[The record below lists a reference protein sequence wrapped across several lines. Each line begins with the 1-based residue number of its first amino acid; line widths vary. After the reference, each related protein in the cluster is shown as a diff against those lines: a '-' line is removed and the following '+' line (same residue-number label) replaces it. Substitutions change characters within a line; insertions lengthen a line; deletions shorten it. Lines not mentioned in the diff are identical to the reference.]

1 MKKKILKKAAIV
13 LSCMILVGTSLTGC
27 ASTQTSKNDK
37 SKQETAEKV
46 KNINISYVKSPLNVP
61 SIVEKKKNLFEDEF
75 SKDSIK
81 VTFPEITEGGKM
93 TEAVAAGSLDFCN
106 AIGATSVILAA
117 ANGVNIKIIGM
128 YSRAP
133 KAFTIMAKNPSIKT
147 VADLKGKKIVGPKG
161 TILHQLLLGALKN
174 GNMKAEDVQFVNMGI
189 PQGVSAMMSDS
200 ADVAL
205 VAGATVP
212 QAIEKGAHIIATGEG
227 ILDATIVIAA
237 SGNFL
242 DKHSD
247 IAKRYMD
254 VHKKSLDF
262 MKSNPEETYK
272 LASEETGISI
282 DKVKEMY
289 NWYDFNPQITDK
301 DIKELEKTQ
310 DFLKENGMLNKTVDI
325 KGLIK
330 DIAK

>member
-1 MKKKILKKAAIV
+1 MVKILKKAGAIF
-13 LSCMILVGTSLTGC
+13 SCILLITTVLTGC
-27 ASTQTSKNDK
+27 ASTENSKDDK
-37 SKQETAEKV
+37 NKQQAVEKI

-61 SIVEKKKNLFEDEF
+61 SIVEKKKNLFENEF
-75 SKDSIK
+75 SKDDIK

-133 KAFTIMAKNPSIKT
+133 KAFTIMAKDPSIKT

-161 TILHQLLLGALKN
+161 TILHQLLLGALKK
-174 GNMKAEDVQFVNMGI
+174 GNMKVEDVQFINMGI
-189 PQGVSAMMSDS
+189 PQGVSAMMSGS

-205 VAGATVP
+205 VAGPSVP
-212 QAIEKGAHIIATGEG
+212 QAIEKGAHIITTGEG

-237 SGNFL
+237 RGDFL

-247 IAKRYMD
+247 MAKRYMN
-254 VHKKSLDF
+254 VHKNSLDF
-262 MKSNPEETYK
+262 MKSNSEETYK

-289 NWYDFNPQITDK
+289 NWYDFNSQITDK

-330 DIAK
+330 DITK

>member
-1 MKKKILKKAAIV
+1 MKILKKVGIIC
-13 LSCMILVGTSLTGC
+13 SCMVLITTSLIGC
-27 ASTQTSKNDK
+27 GSTQTSKDANN
-37 SKQETAEKV
+37 KQEAVENV
-46 KNINISYVKSPLNVP
+46 KNINISYVKAPLNVP

-133 KAFTIMAKNPSIKT
+133 KAFTIMAKDPSIKT

-174 GNMKAEDVQFVNMGI
+174 GNMKIEDVQFINMGI
-189 PQGVSAMMSDS
+189 PQGVSAMMSGS

-212 QAIEKGAHIIATGEG
+212 QAIEKGAHVITTGEG

-242 DKHSD
+242 DKHPD
-247 IAKRYMD
+247 IAKRYMA
-254 VHKKSLDF
+254 VHNKSLEF
-262 MKSNPEETYK
+262 MKSNQEETYK

-289 NWYDFNPQITDK
+289 TWYDFNPQITDK
-301 DIKELEKTQ
+301 DMKELEKTQ
-310 DFLKENGMLNKTVDI
+310 DFLKENGMLNKTIDI

-330 DIAK
+330 DITK